1 MSLPVDPSVRRARS
15 AISLGA
21 AVAIFGTVLFGYDAP
36 ESQAA
41 GGFLEALFGL
51 GRGYD
56 SGYSAY
62 SGYGAYR
69 ARISRA
75 PRRFRLA
82 HHARRHDIQARR
94 HVVERR
100 KAGERRFVASAPGP
114 QKLTLAPAAIE
125 IITPSRS
132 PFVEVIGS
140 AGQVAPTARAT
151 EPKAQP
157 ESCGKSCVAA
167 PVTGLA
173 ARVASVPT
181 PDLYADPTLR
191 PGDTIVTPQGMRIL
205 RRGSRFPFKATDF
218 VSLEEAGRAHL
229 ANRSALHEIERAMK
243 TPLGRVPAD
252 L

>member
-1 MSLPVDPSVRRARS
+1 MSHPVDPSVRRARS

-41 GGFLEALFGL
+41 GGFLETLFGL
-51 GRGYD
+51 GRGAE
-56 SGYSAY
+56 SAYSAY

-94 HVVERR
+94 HVAERR
-100 KAGERRFVASAPGP
+100 KSGERRLAGSAPGV

-125 IITPSRS
+125 IIGPSRS
-132 PFVEVIGS
+132 PFVEVMG
-140 AGQVAPTARAT
+140 AARTPAT
-151 EPKAQP
+151 VSRALPDN
-157 ESCGKSCVAA
+157 CGKSCVVT

-173 ARVASVPT
+173 PRVASVPAT
-181 PDLYADPTLR
+181 DFYADPTLR

-218 VSLEEAGRAHL
+218 VSLDEAGRAPL
-229 ANRSALHEIERAMK
+229 ANRSALHELERAMK
-243 TPLGRVPAD
+243 TPLGRAPAD